1 MITKIKDWLF
11 KGVILKKVVGKFVKH
26 LIGFFAAYFASKPI
40 VSELGITIDWAQ
52 LESYAVPAL
61 VGLFGAGW
69 NYIEH
74 RFVKK
79 T

>member
-1 MITKIKDWLF
+1 MLDKIKTFLF
-11 KGVILKKVVGKFVKH
+11 QGVILRKVVGKFVKH
-26 LIGFFAAYFASKPI
+26 AIGGVAGLVAAHPVI
-40 VSELGITIDWAQ
+40 NDIGITIDWKQ
-52 LESYAVPAL
+52 LEAYAIPAL